1 MSDEESGVFLSLPLP
16 NQQVFRYQAADDIL
30 ELLYRNP
37 HREFT
42 VTQLRETTGHGGKS
56 VDNAIKIL
64 ESLEL
69 IQQRREGR
77 QSLIQINQAR
87 IRKPDDPLLE
97 IPQQGFRKPVRE
109 FLEEAR
115 ERQGENLVAVI
126 LFGSVARGE
135 ADRASDIDIQIIVEE
150 DLLESRR
157 DLQDVRQGIEEKKF
171 GGNRY
176 EVQLLVESVES
187 AESYGEK
194 LQEIFSEGIKLYSTE
209 KFEDVREEVFS
220 G

>member
-1 MSDEESGVFLSLPLP
+1 MSDEKSGVFLSLPLP
-16 NQQVFRYQAADDIL
+16 NKQVFRYQAADDIL

-77 QSLIQINQAR
+77 KSLIQINQAR

-109 FLEEAR
+109 FLEEAK

-135 ADRASDIDIQIIVEE
+135 ADRASDIDIQVIVEE

-157 DLQDVRQGIEEKKF
+157 DLQDVRQIIEEKKF

>member
-135 ADRASDIDIQIIVEE
+135 ADRASDIDIQVIVEE

>member
-1 MSDEESGVFLSLPLP
+1 MSDEEGGVFLSLPLP

-135 ADRASDIDIQIIVEE
+135 ADRASDIDIQVIVEE

>member
-135 ADRASDIDIQIIVEE
+135 ADRASDIDIQVIVEE

-157 DLQDVRQGIEEKKF
+157 DLQDVRQIIEEKKF